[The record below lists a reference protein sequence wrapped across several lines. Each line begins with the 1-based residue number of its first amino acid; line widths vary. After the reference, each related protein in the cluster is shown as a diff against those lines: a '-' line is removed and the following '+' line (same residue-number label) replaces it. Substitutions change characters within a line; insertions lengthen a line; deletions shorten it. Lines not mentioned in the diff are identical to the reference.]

1 MLFCFTKI
9 KKGQEVVVLAIPY
22 LVVNWKVSEVHFAV
36 NVPGDLLKQCHIHVR
51 PLIRLAFN
59 TLHLEFLLNGFIFH
73 EKQICK
79 KGRAQCLDHL

>member
-1 MLFCFTKI
+1 MLFTCFTCGKI
-9 KKGQEVVVLAIPY
+9 NLGQEVVVPAIPY

-36 NVPGDLLKQCHIHVR
+36 DVPGDLLKQCHIHVR

-59 TLHLEFLLNGFIFH
+59 TLHLELLLNGFIFH

-79 KGRAQCLDHL
+79 KK